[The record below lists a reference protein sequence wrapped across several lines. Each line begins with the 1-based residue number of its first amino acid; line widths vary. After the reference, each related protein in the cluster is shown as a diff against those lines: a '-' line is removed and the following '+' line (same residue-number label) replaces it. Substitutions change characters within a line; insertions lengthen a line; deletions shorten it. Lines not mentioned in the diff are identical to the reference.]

1 MNQDSKKAQLKFL
14 LQYQTLLASSLERI
28 RAYFMKKHK
37 TDVEELSRRQYV
49 VNASAYHTFLS
60 ATAMYKA
67 MKELHQYIEEYKA
80 FQDSVLKRNQCVRV
94 CVNHNLT
101 RDRFYSHIL
110 MLDEVKSEEP
120 GFYKLAMEIRTHL
133 NDLRKR
139 SDNSKSKKTRRETVV
154 TIVAPAKKPVKK
166 AAKKVVKKVGKS
178 ATRKKSV
185 R

>member
-1 MNQDSKKAQLKFL
+1 
-14 LQYQTLLASSLERI
+14 
-28 RAYFMKKHK
+28 
-37 TDVEELSRRQYV
+37 
-49 VNASAYHTFLS
+49 
-60 ATAMYKA
+60 

-80 FQDSVLKRNQCVRV
+80 FQDSILKRNQCVRV